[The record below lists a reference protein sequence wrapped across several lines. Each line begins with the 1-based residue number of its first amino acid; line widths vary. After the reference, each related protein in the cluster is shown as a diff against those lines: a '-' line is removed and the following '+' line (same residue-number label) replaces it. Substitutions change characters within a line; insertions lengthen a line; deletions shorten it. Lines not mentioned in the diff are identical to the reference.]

1 MKIKPKKTPMREQ
14 DPKERIKNFNE
25 VPFGYT
31 EEEAVIEAER
41 CLQCPKP
48 PCIEGCPVNVDIP
61 GFIKA
66 IRERDFDRAIKIM
79 KNTNSLPA
87 ITGRVCPQETQCEER
102 CVLGKKFE
110 PVAIGRLEAFIADWE
125 AKRGIKIPEKPK
137 PLNIKVAVVGAG
149 PAGLTCA
156 ADLSKMGYDVTIF
169 ESLHLPGGVLTYGIP
184 EFRLPKSIVEREVNY
199 IKDLGVKIQ
208 CNVVVGRTVT
218 VDDLFREGYKA
229 IFIGTGAGAP
239 RFMKIPGEN
248 LLGIYSANEYLTR
261 VNLMKA
267 YKFPEYDTPI
277 KRGKVVAVI
286 GAGNVAMDAARTA
299 LRMGA
304 EKVMIVYRRTEKE
317 MTARLEEY
325 HHAKE
330 EGIEFHWLTTP
341 VRYIGDEEGW
351 VKEMEVIKNKLGEP
365 DESGRRRPVPIPGS
379 EFRMKVDMVIVAIG
393 TVPNPLVAKTTGLKT
408 GRHGVVIADENGRTS
423 REGVWAGGDIVTG
436 AATVILAMGAGKKT
450 AKDIDRY
457 LKEKYLNGV

>member
-48 PCIEGCPVNVDIP
+48 LCIEGCPVNVDIP

-218 VDDLFREGYKA
+218 VDDLFKKGYKA

-436 AATVILAMGAGKKT
+436 AATVILAMGAGKKA

>member
-218 VDDLFREGYKA
+218 VDDLFKEGYKA

-436 AATVILAMGAGKKT
+436 AATVILAMGAGKKA

>member
-125 AKRGIKIPEKPK
+125 AKRGIKIPKKPK

-218 VDDLFREGYKA
+218 VDDLFKEGYKA

-436 AATVILAMGAGKKT
+436 AATVILAMGAGKKA

>member
-1 MKIKPKKTPMREQ
+1 MKIKPKKIPMREQ

-66 IRERDFDRAIKIM
+66 IKEKDFDKAIEIM
-79 KNTNSLPA
+79 KETNSLPA
-87 ITGRVCPQETQCEER
+87 ITGRVCPQETQCEEK
-102 CVLGKKFE
+102 CVLGKRFE

-125 AKRGIKIPEKPK
+125 AKKGIKIPEKPK
-137 PLNIKVAVVGAG
+137 PLNIKVAIIGAG

-184 EFRLPKSIVEREVNY
+184 EFRLPKAIVEREVNY
-199 IKDLGVKIQ
+199 IKELGVKIQ

-218 VDDLFREGYKA
+218 VDDLFNEGYKA

-267 YKFPEYDTPI
+267 YRFPEYDTPI
-277 KRGKVVAVI
+277 KKGRVVAVI

-299 LRMGA
+299 LRMGS
-304 EKVMIVYRRTEKE
+304 EKVMVIYRRTEKE

-379 EFRMKVDMVIVAIG
+379 ETRMKVNMVIVAIG
-393 TVPNPLVAKTTGLKT
+393 TTPNPLVAKTTGLKT

-436 AATVILAMGAGKKT
+436 AATVILAMGAGKK
-450 AKDIDRY
+450 AAQDMDKY

>member
-436 AATVILAMGAGKKT
+436 AATVILAMGAGKKA

>member
-125 AKRGIKIPEKPK
+125 AKRGIKIPEKAK

-218 VDDLFREGYKA
+218 VDDLFKEGYKA

-436 AATVILAMGAGKKT
+436 AATVILAMGAGKKA

>member
-125 AKRGIKIPEKPK
+125 AKRGIKIPKKPK

-184 EFRLPKSIVEREVNY
+184 EFRLPKSIVEREINY

-218 VDDLFREGYKA
+218 VDDLFKEGYKA

-351 VKEMEVIKNKLGEP
+351 VKEMEVIKNKLGES

-436 AATVILAMGAGKKT
+436 AATVILAMGAGKKA

>member
-137 PLNIKVAVVGAG
+137 PLNIKVAIVGAG

-208 CNVVVGRTVT
+208 CNVVVGRTVA

-436 AATVILAMGAGKKT
+436 AATVILAMGAGKKA

>member
-125 AKRGIKIPEKPK
+125 AKRGIKIPEKAK

-218 VDDLFREGYKA
+218 VDDLFKKGYKA

-436 AATVILAMGAGKKT
+436 AATVILAMGAGKKA